1 MYRVISHLQNA
12 TEAVYRL
19 QNKAEVKY
27 TGHSWKDQ
35 KKRLYTPVK
44 YKGVIVGFTCKA
56 TLSSQEIQLYS
67 LSAEGKAY
75 IAYNTQIGGSMIGL
89 EVPVGYL
96 KGVEDLGGVVA
107 VYEICIKRGITWEEL
122 LNCYYEYEPS
132 LVDGGWKTLETA
144 YKLLL
149 SL

>member
-44 YKGVIVGFTCKA
+44 YKGVIVGFTRKA

-75 IAYNTQIGGSMIGL
+75 IAYNKQIGGSMIGL
-89 EVPVGYL
+89 EVPVGYPER
-96 KGVEDLGGVVA
+96 VEELGGVVA